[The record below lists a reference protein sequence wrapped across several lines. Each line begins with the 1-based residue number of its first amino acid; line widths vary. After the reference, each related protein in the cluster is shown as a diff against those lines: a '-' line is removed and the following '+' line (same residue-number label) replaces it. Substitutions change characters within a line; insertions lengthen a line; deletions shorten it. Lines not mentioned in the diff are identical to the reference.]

1 LTVRSIVIHGHFYQ
15 PPREDPWLNQVAAEP
30 SAAPYHDWNERI
42 ERESYRAVV
51 AARVYAPDGRIAHIV
66 NTLASISFNFGA
78 TLLEWLER
86 ETPGTYAAV
95 LEADRASR
103 ARHAGHGNAIAMPYH
118 HVIMPLASRRDK
130 ITEVRWGI
138 ADFRRRFGRGPE
150 GMWLPETAVDPET
163 LDVLAAEGIAFTI
176 LAPHQVE
183 QAPADGSAGRYR
195 TSGGR
200 SIALFVYDGA
210 ISHDVAFGSLL
221 KDASAWAER
230 LLAPGKRGHERRLVA
245 VATDGET
252 YGHHHKF
259 GEVALAW
266 VLRELERR
274 RDARVENFAAFLAR
288 HRPEQ
293 EVKLVAPTSWSCAHG
308 VERWRADCGCRMAP
322 ERSTQQRWRA
332 PLREALDWLAGE
344 LHARFE
350 QEGGALF
357 ADPWAAR
364 DAYGTDRTADGRAR
378 ELLEMERN
386 ALRMFTS
393 CGWFFD
399 DIAGI
404 ETIQILRYAARAI
417 ELAGAD
423 APRLEAGVLER
434 LARAQSNER
443 AEGTGR
449 DVYLNHVKRRVPVE
463 SAART
468 DAHAADSGD
477 DAARALLRAVLA
489 LEHDHSPR
497 AIAAVTE
504 LADRAQRDGG
514 HIPFDAQ
521 TAFYRIRA
529 AAPPERAAQLAS
541 VAWRLGFA
549 DGEVE
554 GKGKGGSH

>member
-322 ERSTQQRWRA
+322 ERPTQQRWRA

-357 ADPWAAR
+357 AGSWAAR
-364 DAYGTDRTADGRAR
+364 DAYGTDRTGDGRAR

-449 DVYLNHVKRRVPVE
+449 DVYRNHVKRRVPVE